1 MLRINPAWSTFQL
14 LYLSGNVAR
23 ICPTD
28 SSTQSSSSICL
39 VLVLPEDI
47 TSYQTDQ
54 DGCLDIKDNHLV
66 LVIILT
72 TFYSEDSVI
81 SPAYSLDNPGS
92 IQSSPSPCCLRMN
105 HSPLG
110 GTKAEPKCDFLP
122 SLAPSTFTELLWDPI
137 CFLGQCP
144 FQYSVA
150 PQLLPNLPLSNDDG
164 SQTKDTHVRRNAF
177 LWRGCSRMREEL
189 LRGEVVWLVM
199 FKF

>member
-1 MLRINPAWSTFQL
+1 MLRDNPAWSTFQH

-28 SSTQSSSSICL
+28 SYTQSSSSICL
-39 VLVLPEDI
+39 VLVLPEDT
-47 TSYQTDQ
+47 TSYQTGQ
-54 DGCLDIKDNHLV
+54 DGCLDIKDNRLV
-66 LVIILT
+66 LVVILT
-72 TFYSEDSVI
+72 TFYPEDSVI
-81 SPAYSLDNPGS
+81 SPTYSLDNPGS

-122 SLAPSTFTELLWDPI
+122 SLAPSTSTSTSTELLSDPI

-164 SQTKDTHVRRNAF
+164 SQTKDTHT
-177 LWRGCSRMREEL
+177 
-189 LRGEVVWLVM
+189 
-199 FKF
+199 